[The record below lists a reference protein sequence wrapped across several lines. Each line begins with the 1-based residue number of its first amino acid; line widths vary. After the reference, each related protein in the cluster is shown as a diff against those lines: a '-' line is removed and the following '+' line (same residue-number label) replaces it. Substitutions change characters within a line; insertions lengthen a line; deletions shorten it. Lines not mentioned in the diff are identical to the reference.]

1 MGVHRLFHL
10 HLQGLRDHFGRLY
23 EDALSDGPAVA
34 AGGDMRDWDTRRRD
48 AARDAHEG
56 FERAA
61 YASIPRICRHPDG
74 ELCDDVELMG
84 LFGGG
89 YVEAVRGLLEDMHDA
104 TTIRGLDERGGWD
117 DDFVAGGDGGDAI
130 DDARRPRGI
139 KARVGLRQVV
149 KRIKARV
156 QTRGPARWYERLAA
170 KVFVVGVNYVQGW
183 IVLQSLRREARRRDL
198 AMPKFPLF

>member
-1 MGVHRLFHL
+1 
-10 HLQGLRDHFGRLY
+10 
-23 EDALSDGPAVA
+23 
-34 AGGDMRDWDTRRRD
+34 MRDWDTRRRH
-48 AARDAHEG
+48 AARRAHEG

-61 YASIPRICRHPDG
+61 YESIPRICRHPDG
-74 ELCDDVELMG
+74 ELCDDVELTG
-84 LFGGG
+84 LFGVG

-104 TTIRGLDERGGWD
+104 MTIRGLDAGGGGG
-117 DDFVAGGDGGDAI
+117 DDFVAGGDDGDAI
-130 DDARRPRGI
+130 DDARRPRGT
-139 KARVGLRQVV
+139 KTRVGLRQVV

>member
-89 YVEAVRGLLEDMHDA
+89 YVEAVRGTSAWPRRSSSSGSITSRD
-104 TTIRGLDERGGWD
+104 GLSSS
-117 DDFVAGGDGGDAI
+117 
-130 DDARRPRGI
+130 P
-139 KARVGLRQVV
+139 
-149 KRIKARV
+149 
-156 QTRGPARWYERLAA
+156 
-170 KVFVVGVNYVQGW
+170 
-183 IVLQSLRREARRRDL
+183 
-198 AMPKFPLF
+198 